1 MFGCRKTFRWRKFVW
16 NSERTLHIVWLSKS
30 TSSRRN
36 NCSKGQTPIYILM
49 RMKKEQLKH
58 LYYYSMHERLI
69 NWNNRSLYIFRER
82 ERESRLTLGFLCSP
96 VICMT
101 ESVVSVFLQSDIFC
115 CGPVS
120 RMPYL
125 YRPALL
131 FCILNIK
138 HTFNL

>member
-49 RMKKEQLKH
+49 RMKKEQLRH

-82 ERESRLTLGFLCSP
+82 ERDRKREQAYIGLS
-96 VICMT
+96 
-101 ESVVSVFLQSDIFC
+101 LQSRNLHDRVC
-115 CGPVS
+115 CFGLSAERHLLLRTRFPDA
-120 RMPYL
+120 L
-125 YRPALL
+125 FIQTGFALL
-131 FCILNIK
+131 YP
-138 HTFNL
+138 